1 MRVVRA
7 TDYQDMSRKA
17 ANIISAQLILKPD
30 SVLGLSTGSTP
41 EGAYAQLAE
50 WCRRG
55 DCSLSRA
62 RTFNLDEYVG
72 LDENHPQSFH
82 YFMRK
87 KLFDITD
94 IDLANTHIPKGIAPD
109 LNATCADY
117 DKLVEDLGFGDLVV
131 LGIGN
136 NGHVGFNEPD
146 TYFSRG
152 THVVDLTESTIQA
165 NSRNFAS
172 ADEVPRRAV
181 TIGVQTVM
189 YAHSLLMLAS
199 GEAKA
204 RAVRDMCFGP
214 ISPECPASI
223 LQLHHRCT
231 VLADEAALSL
241 CEAEL

>member
-41 EGAYAQLAE
+41 EGAYAQ
-50 WCRRG
+50 
-55 DCSLSRA
+55 
-62 RTFNLDEYVG
+62 
-72 LDENHPQSFH
+72 
-82 YFMRK
+82 
-87 KLFDITD
+87 
-94 IDLANTHIPKGIAPD
+94 
-109 LNATCADY
+109 
-117 DKLVEDLGFGDLVV
+117 
-131 LGIGN
+131 
-136 NGHVGFNEPD
+136 
-146 TYFSRG
+146 
-152 THVVDLTESTIQA
+152 VVDLTESTIQA

-204 RAVRDMCFGP
+204 QAVRDMCFGP

-223 LQLHHRCT
+223 LQLHHSCT